1 MCCQGPISIVA
12 FALGRQVGFLELGAR
27 AKAER
32 EPRVA
37 EASATNVCVV
47 LVFFFP
53 FLMHKADIHR
63 NGYAP

>member
-47 LVFFFP
+47 LVFFF
-53 FLMHKADIHR
+53 LS
-63 NGYAP
+63 